1 MNKKIFPYLYIM
13 LAVTFFSACSRDLG
27 NYNYHAV
34 NEIMIDSLKA
44 GGHHTNRIYTVSY
57 GDTLK
62 LNPTITGTLSG
73 TDLSNLSFE
82 WTIDGQ
88 NLAATNNITYVANKK
103 YGKLLGMFTVL
114 DNTTNI
120 KTSYSFF
127 VDVVNSYKL
136 GYYLLSKKENGD
148 AVLYCQSTIKAE
160 PIFREVII
168 PTLTP
173 LGKNPVSLSSSR
185 KYGASSSDYFN
196 QIVMGINDA
205 KYPVSV
211 LDSREFTPT
220 LLYNN
225 SSYIGSEGIN
235 FKPLSLSMSPVL
247 SDLVIYA
254 VNQDNKLYSLWKGA
268 ISLPICSTDPLNY
281 EAAANGFANPYSY
294 IQVTAS
300 FYDKKN
306 KQIRFM
312 GRDLLNPLSYTF
324 TRMFTGV
331 KNINLTDGQEY
342 LFGAEASGI
351 DSSYFVYL
359 TKKDDKLY
367 SYKAG
372 YIPGTSYQPAELV
385 KIAEKTMPDLDK
397 LAGIRYDISGR
408 FWYVSIGRTIYRASV
423 LGLDLQ
429 PYLTLPA
436 SDNGSI
442 SKFIID
448 KGRILIS
455 TYNTSTRKSSVY
467 IYDSANLTLIN
478 ESHGLEQVVDL
489 VVGI

>member
-1 MNKKIFPYLYIM
+1 MNKKILPYIYIV
-13 LAVTFFSACSRDLG
+13 LITSFVAACSRDLG
-27 NYNYHAV
+27 NYTYHDV
-34 NEIMIDSLKA
+34 NEITIDSLKE
-44 GGHHTNRIYTVSY
+44 GGHHTSRIYTVSY

-62 LNPTITGTLSG
+62 LNPVVTGSLSG
-73 TDLSNLSFE
+73 ADTSQLSFE
-82 WTIDGQ
+82 WTIDNQ
-88 NLAATNNITYVANKK
+88 KLSTVSAITYIANKK
-103 YGKLLGMFTVL
+103 YGKLLGEFAVV
-114 DNTTNI
+114 DKTTNI
-120 KTSYSFF
+120 KTSYRFF

-148 AVLYCQSTIKAE
+148 AVLYCQSSIKAD
-160 PIFREVII
+160 PKFREVSI
-168 PTLTP
+168 PILTP

-185 KYGASSSDYFN
+185 KYGASSSDYYN
-196 QIVMGINDA
+196 QIVMGINEA
-205 KYPVSV
+205 KYPVAV
-211 LDSREFTPT
+211 LDSREFIPT
-220 LLYNN
+220 LLYDNT
-225 SSYIGSEGIN
+225 SYAGPEGLN

-324 TRMFTGV
+324 TRTFNNV
-331 KNINLTDGQEY
+331 KNINLTDGQDF

-359 TKKDDKLY
+359 TKKDNKLF

-372 YIPGTSYQPAELV
+372 YTPGTAYQPAELV

-397 LAGIRYDISGR
+397 LAAIRYDISGR
-408 FWYVSIGRTIYRASV
+408 FWYVSIDRTIYRASV

-436 SDNGSI
+436 NDNGTI

-455 TYNTSTRKSSVY
+455 TYNTATRRSSVY
-467 IYDSANLTLIN
+467 IYDSANLTLLY
-478 ESHGLEQVVDL
+478 EEHGLEQVVDL